1 MAVDFPQS
9 IIPQDQEGGSCKTSH
24 GLTLGVRQRHFNCIL
39 LGRPDL
45 SGRELHKGMMT
56 RKYGSLGRLFG
67 VQLPQRIGF
76 LSFFLPSLH
85 ISWDPSSPTRD
96 QIRALWVKVLSPNY
110 WTAGEFLRVGFQHPN
125 PTWEEGS
132 VLGRRELMS
141 RAQICLENKSCFSF
155 DHLKI

>member
-9 IIPQDQEGGSCKTSH
+9 MIPQDQEGGSCKAFH

-56 RKYGSLGRLFG
+56 SKYGSLGRLFG
-67 VQLPQRIGF
+67 VQMSQRIGF
-76 LSFFLPSLH
+76 LSFFFPSLH
-85 ISWDPSSPTRD
+85 ILWDLSSLTRN
-96 QIRALWVKVLSPNY
+96 QTWAPWVKVPSPNY
-110 WTAGEFLRVGFQHPN
+110 WTAREFLRVGFQHPN
-125 PTWEEGS
+125 PRWEEGR

-141 RAQICLENKSCFSF
+141 RAQVCVENRSFSF
-155 DHLKI
+155 DHIKI